1 MASDHRSPG
10 QRAGLSRERVVA
22 AARALAERE
31 GGNAMTMR
39 RVAAE
44 LGVLP
49 NALYSHVEDKT
60 ALLDAVLDAVMAEI
74 DGAPR
79 AGEAWE
85 DGYVRV
91 MASTR
96 AVLLARPALVAH
108 FLVRPGRGPNAR
120 RLGERCLELLEQGG
134 ITGERA
140 AAALQVTLVFTLG
153 WAGFE
158 VGRATESDPA
168 QRRRLSEQV
177 FAGAEGLP
185 RLQAAAA
192 ELARAPTGEHFEAG
206 LRWLLAGLAH
216 A

>member
-1 MASDHRSPG
+1 MEVPRRTPG

-31 GGNAMTMR
+31 GTGALTMR
-39 RVAAE
+39 RVATE

-49 NALYSHVEDKT
+49 NALYSHVEDKI
-60 ALLDAVLDAVMAEI
+60 ALLDAVLDAVLTEVDA
-74 DGAPR
+74 APR
-79 AGEAWE
+79 VGEPWE

-96 AVLLARPALVAH
+96 AVLLARPQLVAH
-108 FLVRPGRGPNAR
+108 YLSRPGRGPNAR

-134 ITGERA
+134 ITGARA
-140 AAALQVTLVFTLG
+140 ATALQVTLVLTLG

-158 VGRATESDPA
+158 VGRANEPDPA

-192 ELARAPTGEHFEAG
+192 ELARAPTSEHFEAG
-206 LRWLLAGLAH
+206 LRWLLAGLVH

>member
-1 MASDHRSPG
+1 MTPAHRSPG
-10 QRAGLSRERVVA
+10 QRAGLTRDRVVA

-31 GGNAMTMR
+31 GAQTLTMR

-49 NALYSHVEDKT
+49 NALYSHVADKT

-74 DGAPR
+74 DGTAR
-79 AGEAWE
+79 RGESWQE
-85 DGYVRV
+85 GYVRV

-96 AVLLARPALVAH
+96 AVLLARPGLVAH

-140 AAALQVTLVFTLG
+140 ATGLQVTLVFTLG

-158 VGRATESDPA
+158 VGRATEPDSA
-168 QRRRLSEQV
+168 ARRQTSEQA
-177 FAGAEGLP
+177 FAGDAEHP
-185 RLQAAAA
+185 RLRAAAA
-192 ELARAPTGEHFEAG
+192 DLARPPTAGDFETG
-206 LRWLLAGLAH
+206 LRWLLAGLARG
-216 A
+216 